1 MKPSFD
7 AYQTLMEL
15 IDKHNNLAH
24 SVQQMTKNQEQ
35 LVKAINSQSQQLD
48 RLENTVK
55 FYKKIIKEIQNE
67 NAREK

>member
-67 NAREK
+67 NAREE

>member
-48 RLENTVK
+48 RLENSVK
-55 FYKKIIKEIQNE
+55 FYKKIIKEIKNE
-67 NAREK
+67 NAREE

>member
-48 RLENTVK
+48 KLENTVK

-67 NAREK
+67 NAREE